1 VHQKKIGLLLCNPLS
16 EEEEDQQQE
25 ESETR
30 ISGRDTN
37 NLILFTSSLM

>member
-1 VHQKKIGLLLCNPLS
+1 VYQKKIGLLLCNPLL
-16 EEEEDQQQE
+16 EEEDQQQE

-37 NLILFTSSLM
+37 NLILFTYSWM